1 MFTKVQIFNLA
12 LSALLL
18 NKRIT
23 DTDADVSIENRTL
36 NLVYDIAK
44 ESTLQDLD
52 LNKTSSQADLE
63 LIIKDPNKLWKFAYK
78 YPNSCAF
85 FRRIQSCV
93 VKDVRSTKI
102 PFITTNYEGDAAI
115 FTNEEQAI
123 GEFIANDVPL
133 KLLSANAGLA
143 VAYKLASLA
152 APLVSGKGALTLRK
166 DIDSRYLLYK
176 AEAQEVDRLEN
187 NNFDS
192 DQTQSEFVLART
204 T

>member
-18 NKRIT
+18 TKRIT
-23 DTDADVSIENRTL
+23 DTVADVSTENRTL
-36 NLVYDIAK
+36 NLVYDIALD
-44 ESTLQDLD
+44 STLQDLD
-52 LNKTSSQADLE
+52 LNKTSTQSDLE

-78 YPNSCAF
+78 YPNNCTF
-85 FRRIQSCV
+85 FRRIQSSV
-93 VKDVRSTKI
+93 VKDVRVTKI

-115 FTNEEQAI
+115 FTNHESAI
-123 GEFIANDVPL
+123 GEYIASDVPL

-152 APLVSGKGALTLRK
+152 APLVAGKGALTLRK

-187 NNFDS
+187 NNYDS